1 MAVGFDEVGCNLSQE
16 TDKHNSREKHLCA
29 LDDEP
34 CHTLSSRHHH
44 FTCMGLTRLDGDP
57 LMFAVIIA
65 GKKQDVMIQT
75 GIEWDELEKVPEN
88 IEEIEDEVKFS
99 KRIMERGGCF
109 LEDHLVGI
117 RE

>member
-1 MAVGFDEVGCNLSQE
+1 MQSGSFLKRPDMAVVFDEVGCNLSQE

-75 GIEWDELEKVPEN
+75 GIEWDELEKV
-88 IEEIEDEVKFS
+88 
-99 KRIMERGGCF
+99 
-109 LEDHLVGI
+109 LET
-117 RE
+117 